1 MKHFLG
7 LIGKALWS
15 ILMSFNM
22 WGEESPTQHPI
33 NEDFELTHEQKM
45 DKYHKPLVAFDRDG
59 VLFESNGIPIRSR
72 EEATPIEGA
81 FAAIGIIRRKGYKIA
96 MVCDQPAIASGEL
109 TNEQVE
115 DINGYVIDLL
125 GDANCPSIDCMLYNT
140 SNEKYDLYAKPN
152 KGMFDRLRDEF
163 RVPIKGGFYIGDQ
176 VIDAKFALK
185 SKLKPIIVKTGMFDE
200 KRWNSFSNEK
210 YRKATK
216 IYDTLMEFAHT
227 LP

>member
-1 MKHFLG
+1 MPY
-7 LIGKALWS
+7 
-15 ILMSFNM
+15 NM
-22 WGEESPTQHPI
+22 WGDESPQQPI

-45 DKYHKPLVAFDRDG
+45 AKYHKPLVAFDRDG
-59 VLFESNGIPIRSR
+59 VLFSTNGGPIRSR
-72 EEATPIEGA
+72 DEAIPIDGA
-81 FAAIGIIRRKGYKIA
+81 FEAIGLIRRKGYKIA
-96 MVCDQPAIASGEL
+96 MICDQPWISKGEL

-115 DINGYVIDLL
+115 EINEYVVELL
-125 GDANCPSIDCMLYNT
+125 GQGNCPSIDCILYNI

-152 KGMFDRLRDEF
+152 KGMFERLRDEF

-185 SKLKPIIVKTGMFDE
+185 SKLKPIIVKTGLFDE

-210 YRKATK
+210 YRKASK